1 MESGVRVVGDRFISL
16 YVGSNPTLTTNI
28 KYITMKTFDVEIKET
43 LARTITVEAED
54 EIDARSLVEEMYRG
68 EEIVLDSDD
77 FVEVEFNSTDY
88 D

>member
-1 MESGVRVVGDRFISL
+1 
-16 YVGSNPTLTTNI
+16 
-28 KYITMKTFDVEIKET
+28 MKKFDVEIVET
-43 LARTITVEAED
+43 LARTITVEAKD